1 MATPITVNRAPDYTD
16 LDLDFMV
23 NPRTNQLILQTG
35 VDAIKRSVRNL
46 IFTNNFERPFQS
58 YIGSGIRSFLFENY
72 GPLTTIALQ
81 DQIKLTLSQFEPRI
95 TLDDVIVTED
105 LDNNGFS
112 VTIQYHINNTSMP
125 IVTSLFLERIR

>member
-46 IFTNNFERPFQS
+46 IFTNNF
-58 YIGSGIRSFLFENY
+58 
-72 GPLTTIALQ
+72 
-81 DQIKLTLSQFEPRI
+81 
-95 TLDDVIVTED
+95 
-105 LDNNGFS
+105 
-112 VTIQYHINNTSMP
+112 
-125 IVTSLFLERIR
+125 